1 MWKCAIFSLLIAIP
15 FGGVF
20 ASRVDKQSLCSIQSN
35 GLPEPGPQII
45 LIYDLSEP
53 YPIEILRNVLIKLQ
67 SELSG
72 VEPNTRLTL
81 FIFDR
86 LTAFHTSLPVDS
98 FCLTGTY
105 SSFDL
110 LAPNKNILM
119 RRRKAEVK
127 RLEDFLQKNNP
138 RQATQGSPIINALVS
153 AATSQTVVTVA
164 TDIKIF
170 LISDLIEYSATA
182 NFHSDFLTPTRARAI
197 AEKVSANMPDLNK
210 ISNITFLYVKR
221 EKYIKM
227 QNESLPLFWSE
238 LMSRR
243 KIKSISFEAIQ

>member
-1 MWKCAIFSLLIAIP
+1 MWKYAVVFFLTAISLES
-15 FGGVF
+15 VF
-20 ASRVDKQSLCSIQSN
+20 ASRVDKQSMCSMQSN
-35 GLPEPGPQII
+35 GLPEAGPQII
-45 LIYDLSEP
+45 IIYDLSEP
-53 YPIEILRNVLIKLQ
+53 YPIEIVRNVTIKLK

-72 VEPNTRLTL
+72 TKPKTRLTL

-86 LTAFHTSLPVDS
+86 STAFHTSIPVDS

-110 LAPNKNILM
+110 LAPNINILK
-119 RRRKAEVK
+119 RRRKAESK
-127 RLEDFLQKNNP
+127 RLEEFLQENNP
-138 RQATQGSPIINALVS
+138 LQATQGSPIINALVS

-182 NFHSDFLTPTRARAI
+182 NFYSEALTPTRAKLI
-197 AEKVSANMPDLNK
+197 AEKVSANMPDLDK

-227 QNESLPLFWSE
+227 QNESLLLFWSE

-243 KIKSISFEAIQ
+243 KIQSISFEAIQ

>member
-1 MWKCAIFSLLIAIP
+1 MWKYAIVFFLTAIP
-15 FGGVF
+15 LESVF
-20 ASRVDKQSLCSIQSN
+20 ASRVDKQSMCSMQSN

-45 LIYDLSEP
+45 IIYDLSEP
-53 YPIEILRNVLIKLQ
+53 YPIEIVKNVTIKLQ

-72 VEPNTRLTL
+72 TKPKTRLTL

-86 LTAFHTSLPVDS
+86 STAFHTSIPVDS

-110 LAPNKNILM
+110 LAPNINILK
-119 RRRKAEVK
+119 RRRKAESK
-127 RLEDFLQKNNP
+127 RLEEFLQGNNP
-138 RQATQGSPIINALVS
+138 LQATQGSPIINALVS

-182 NFHSDFLTPTRARAI
+182 NFYSEALTPTRAKLI
-197 AEKVSANMPDLNK
+197 AEKVSANMPDLDK

-243 KIKSISFEAIQ
+243 KIRSISFEAIQ